1 MKISANELMGSEAG
15 LLVGPTKEALSV
27 YQELLCDWP
36 PISVSEARA
45 LSDVLA
51 SEKVNLLKIE

>member
-1 MKISANELMGSEAG
+1 MKISNESLSEAG

-27 YQELLCDWP
+27 YHELLCDWP
-36 PISVSEARA
+36 PISAGEAKA

-51 SEKVNLLKIE
+51 LDKVCF